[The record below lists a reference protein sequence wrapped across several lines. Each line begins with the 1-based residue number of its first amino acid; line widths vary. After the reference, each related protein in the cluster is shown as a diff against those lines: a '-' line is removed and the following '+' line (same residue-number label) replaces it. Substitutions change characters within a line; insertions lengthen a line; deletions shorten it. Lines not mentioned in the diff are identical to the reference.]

1 MSSNAIKPAAVLA
14 SLGLVACTLAVFG
27 FNQLRGPEGTVH
39 RFMLAISEH
48 NVNQV
53 DRLSYGSARAKTVT
67 ASFVDRVFL
76 SGGRYQVV
84 DVSQKK
90 SKARVG
96 VIFYFPRGH
105 QLPWI
110 VSLSRA
116 KDRWLVDAD
125 GTAGPGPTFLEGK

>member
-1 MSSNAIKPAAVLA
+1 MPPNAIRPAAILA
-14 SLGLVACTLAVFG
+14 SLGLAACTLAVFG

-39 RFMLAISEH
+39 RFLMAVSER
-48 NVNQV
+48 NVKKV
-53 DRLSYGSARAKTVT
+53 DGLSYGSARGKTIT

-90 SKARVG
+90 AKARVG
-96 VIFYFPRGH
+96 VIFYFPGGH

-110 VSLSRA
+110 VSLSRTD
-116 KDRWLVDAD
+116 DRWLVDAD